1 MNHEK
6 CRSRWQA
13 KNHYIRWLLQ
23 TVRKNYLQNWLL
35 IHVAYWWSPM
45 CVAYWWSPM
54 YVAYWWSPIFVTY
67 WWLRA
72 RCYEVMCVLS
82 HLTKSYVLMIILIRA
97 SYLAYCDIPA
107 IIDITACVRTPCA
120 HLVDYKIKTTSLLT
134 LFAAIMF
141 AMKNLL
147 AHSVCWRCADVYY
160 SSCRYLISLRT
171 LSFMRPPATCNQYK
185 KYIIVYHYTHL
196 SSQCV
201 LGRFRIPLLRL
212 RC

>member
-1 MNHEK
+1 MNHGK
-6 CRSRWQA
+6 CILCWQA
-13 KNHYIRWLLQ
+13 IIIVLADYCEQCERIICKIDCSYASHTDDRRCASHTDDCRYTSHKR
-23 TVRKNYLQNWLL
+23 
-35 IHVAYWWSPM
+35 M
-45 CVAYWWSPM
+45 
-54 YVAYWWSPIFVTY
+54 
-67 WWLRA
+67 RA
-72 RCYEVMCVLS
+72 RCYVKLYASGRTWWNHMYWRS
-82 HLTKSYVLMIILIRA
+82 FSFAHLN
-97 SYLAYCDIPA
+97 LAYCDIPA

-120 HLVDYKIKTTSLLT
+120 HLVAFEIKTTSLLT